1 MSADGTPRAA
11 GEWRRTSLG
20 WLHVEATTCRA
31 LDHADAAWERDA
43 EVRWREARERG
54 TAPLPTLEAPAVE
67 ASATPT
73 LPGVGGVR

>member
-11 GEWRRTSLG
+11 GEWRCTSLG
-20 WLHVEATTCRA
+20 WLHVEATTCSA

-43 EVRWREARERG
+43 DARWREARERG
-54 TAPLPTLEAPAVE
+54 TALPTRETPAVE